1 MNTNKN
7 SYTLIYAIVMVVI
20 VALLLA
26 IVSDTLKPLQNE
38 NVALDKKKQILSSL
52 KLDLAKQDVSA
63 LYDKY
68 IVKELVIN
76 SKAEIISEV
85 RGDAFIIDVVKENA
99 KPLAERQL
107 PLYVAE
113 IDGQTKY
120 IINVNGA
127 GLWGPVW
134 GYIALNDDKNTVFG
148 AFFSHASETPGLGS
162 EISLPKFQKQFEGKH
177 ILNDAGDFVSIAI
190 MKTGQ
195 KAIGKEQVD
204 ALAGGTI
211 TCKGVED
218 MLFNSIEQYENFL
231 KTANIGGTEE

>member
-99 KPLAERQL
+99 KPLAPSTSALCCRNRRANKIYYQCKWRGTL
-107 PLYVAE
+107 GTCLGLYC
-113 IDGQTKY
+113 T
-120 IINVNGA
+120 
-127 GLWGPVW
+127 
-134 GYIALNDDKNTVFG
+134 
-148 AFFSHASETPGLGS
+148 
-162 EISLPKFQKQFEGKH
+162 
-177 ILNDAGDFVSIAI
+177 
-190 MKTGQ
+190 
-195 KAIGKEQVD
+195 
-204 ALAGGTI
+204 
-211 TCKGVED
+211 
-218 MLFNSIEQYENFL
+218 
-231 KTANIGGTEE
+231 